1 MLVPARIC
9 GETAVR
15 NELHRGHHLK
25 ERGFLFGEERETKR
39 SLGTCLGPFL
49 SRSVPGG

>member
-1 MLVPARIC
+1 MLVLGS
-9 GETAVR
+9 GETAGR
-15 NELHRGHHLK
+15 NELHRGAS
-25 ERGFLFGEERETKR
+25 FGEERETKR